1 MTDVLVVDD
10 SLTLRQLIR
19 AILEPAGYVVTE
31 ATDGKEGLAALR
43 EAAAPLVVL
52 LDYQMPNMDGM
63 EVLQAVV
70 DAGGPLLAHD
80 FIVISANQATFPDVF
95 IDLLRHLSIR
105 VLAKPFDREVLL
117 SAVGQAA
124 ERLAS
129 PTDSVIPPEDDSNTQ

>member
-19 AILEPAGYVVTE
+19 AVLEPAGYAVSE
-31 ATDGKEGLAALR
+31 ATDGNEGLAALR
-43 EAAAPLVVL
+43 EASSPLVVL

-117 SAVGQAA
+117 AAVGQAA

-129 PTDSVIPPEDDSNTQ
+129 PTASVIPAEDDSNTQ

>member
-43 EAAAPLVVL
+43 EAPAPLVVL

-117 SAVGQAA
+117 SAVAQAA

-129 PTDSVIPPEDDSNTQ
+129 PTASVIPPEDDSNTQ